1 MKTTI
6 TKRQAEQILNANP
19 RIKEKIDRDI
29 EKERKMEE
37 MQNNLDIIYNKI
49 SDLRDYVSDSDY
61 IEREYILEELQN
73 MQQYAK

>member
-6 TKRQAEQILNANP
+6 TERQAEQILNANP

-37 MQNNLDIIYNKI
+37 MQENLDIIYNKI

-61 IEREYILEELQN
+61 IEREHILEELQN